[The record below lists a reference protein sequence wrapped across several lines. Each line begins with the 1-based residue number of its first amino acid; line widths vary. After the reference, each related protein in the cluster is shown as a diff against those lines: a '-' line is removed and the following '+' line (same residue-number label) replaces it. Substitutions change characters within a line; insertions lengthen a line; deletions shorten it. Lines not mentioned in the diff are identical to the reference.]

1 MPDSTAD
8 SRTLVL
14 IHAFPLGARMWAP
27 QLAAFGG
34 WRIVTPALPGFDG
47 SAAGVSSMEAFATHI
62 NGELDRL
69 GIERAVIGGLSLGGY
84 VTFGVIRQRPER
96 ASALILADTRCGA
109 DSDEGRAARLRMLT
123 LLAQKGP
130 LGVFDEMRPKLFGKT
145 THAERPGVV
154 EEGKWMVEAQSPAG
168 VEGAIRAM
176 LGRPDSTPLLA
187 SIHVPTLIMVGEE
200 DELTPPAESVRMHEG
215 IAGSTLI
222 RIPRAGHVSNLEDP
236 AAFNAAVSA
245 FLATRVTTTI

>member
-1 MPDSTAD
+1 MPE

-27 QLAAFGG
+27 QLAAFPG

-47 SAAGVSSMEAFATHI
+47 SAAGAASMEAIAGYI

-109 DSDEGRAARLRMLT
+109 DSDEGRAARLRMLES
-123 LLAQKGP
+123 LEAKGP
-130 LGVFDEMRPKLFGKT
+130 LGVFEEMRHKLFGKT

-154 EEGKWMVEAQSPAG
+154 EEGKWMVEDQSPAA

-176 LGRPDSTPLLA
+176 RDRPDSAPLLA
-187 SIHVPTLIMVGEE
+187 SIRVPTLIVVGEE
-200 DELTPPAESVRMHEG
+200 DEMTPPSESVRMHEG
-215 IAGSTLI
+215 IAGSTLV
-222 RIPRAGHVSNLEDP
+222 RIPRAGHLSSLEDP
-236 AAFNAAVSA
+236 AAFNAAVGA
-245 FLATRVTTTI
+245 FLATQATKTV